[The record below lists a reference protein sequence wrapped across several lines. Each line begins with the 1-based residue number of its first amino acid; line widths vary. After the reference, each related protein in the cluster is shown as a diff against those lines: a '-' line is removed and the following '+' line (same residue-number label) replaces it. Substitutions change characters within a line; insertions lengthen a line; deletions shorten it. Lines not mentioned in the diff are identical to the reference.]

1 MEATDT
7 VLPVTYPKF
16 ADMMEPG
23 DNIYIGR
30 YLVSGADQASCY
42 LVVEEVKDT
51 DVICRANNDAVL
63 DGLLT
68 VFHLERSADEL
79 LNLQNDLPLLSDYD
93 KECLASLA
101 QVRG

>member
-1 MEATDT
+1 VID
-7 VLPVTYPKF
+7 
-16 ADMMEPG
+16 
-23 DNIYIGR
+23 
-30 YLVSGADQASCY
+30 
-42 LVVEEVKDT
+42 VVDGCDVVCEVK
-51 DVICRANNDAVL
+51 NDAIL

-101 QVRG
+101 QVGVWVWQGGGDEGCGCRAGVWGHG